1 MASTSKEQWQQGTLG
16 PAVRRNPERQH
27 FETTSGIELDT
38 LYAPEDL
45 GSFDYQRD
53 LGYPGEYPFTRGVQ
67 ATMFRGRLWT
77 MRQYAG
83 FASAEE
89 TNRRF
94 RYLLEQGQTGLS
106 IAFDLPTQLGYDS
119 DHPFA
124 RSEVGKVGVPIANL
138 RDMEI
143 VLEGIPLDKV
153 STSMTINATAPILLA
168 YYIAVAKRQGIPLD
182 KLNGTVQNDLLKE
195 YVARGT
201 YIYPPAGSLRL
212 TTDIF
217 AYCSREVPNWNTISI
232 SGYHMR
238 EAGCTA
244 AQEVAFTLADGIA
257 YVQAALAAGLDIDV
271 FGPRLSFFF
280 ASHNNLLE
288 EVAKFRL
295 ARRLW
300 ARIMRERFGAKDPR
314 SWMLRFHTQT
324 AGCTLTAQQPEVNVV
339 RVAIQAL
346 AGVLGG
352 TQSLHT
358 NSFDEAL
365 ALPSEEAVRIALRTQ
380 QVLAYESG
388 AADVVDPLAGSY
400 YLERLTNELE
410 AKVQEYLNTIE
421 DMGGALVAIE
431 RGYPQREIQEASFSY
446 QQAIEEEQ
454 QIVVGVNRFTQDE
467 QPFDNILRVDEE
479 AARLQIARL
488 EEIRR
493 NRDDARLHAALA
505 RLEAVARSTE
515 NTMPAILE
523 CVEAYGTT
531 GEIANV
537 LRKVFGEQKELVV
550 F

>member
-1 MASTSKEQWQQGTLG
+1 MPSPRLEERMASTSKEQWQQGTLG
-16 PAVRRNPERQH
+16 PAVRRNPEREH

-45 GSFDYQRD
+45 ASFDYQRD

-143 VLEGIPLDKV
+143 VLQGIPLDKV

-168 YYIAVAKRQGIPLD
+168 YYVAVAKRQGIPLD

-217 AYCSREVPNWNTISI
+217 AYFSREVPNWNTISI

-271 FGPRLSFFF
+271 FGPRLPLFF
-280 ASHNNLLE
+280 A
-288 EVAKFRL
+288 
-295 ARRLW
+295 
-300 ARIMRERFGAKDPR
+300 
-314 SWMLRFHTQT
+314 
-324 AGCTLTAQQPEVNVV
+324 C
-339 RVAIQAL
+339 
-346 AGVLGG
+346 
-352 TQSLHT
+352 
-358 NSFDEAL
+358 
-365 ALPSEEAVRIALRTQ
+365 
-380 QVLAYESG
+380 
-388 AADVVDPLAGSY
+388 
-400 YLERLTNELE
+400 
-410 AKVQEYLNTIE
+410 
-421 DMGGALVAIE
+421 
-431 RGYPQREIQEASFSY
+431 
-446 QQAIEEEQ
+446 
-454 QIVVGVNRFTQDE
+454 
-467 QPFDNILRVDEE
+467 
-479 AARLQIARL
+479 
-488 EEIRR
+488 
-493 NRDDARLHAALA
+493 
-505 RLEAVARSTE
+505 
-515 NTMPAILE
+515 
-523 CVEAYGTT
+523 
-531 GEIANV
+531 
-537 LRKVFGEQKELVV
+537 
-550 F
+550 

>member
-400 YLERLTNELE
+400 YLEHLTNELE